1 MTELNTEEFN
11 TAVQAEVERILS
23 SREEAQAREEAEA
36 ALTEAKETFEALR
49 ASLEAK
55 DVKIKEYEEA
65 LAASDDSETTD
76 AEVAANERIVEL
88 EKELEEW
95 KQRAEVAQAALD
107 TLARE
112 ETAAGRMSEL
122 AESGVSLD
130 EEAAEAQY
138 AKVRDMSDEDFAS
151 YKSELVALKTKYAPA
166 SEEAGEE
173 EIEVT
178 ELSEQE
184 IAEISQSL
192 GCDPADSKC
201 ISLVNE
207 VAQKV
212 AEVSN
217 NRLHPKVT
225 EEEASESTEETSEE
239 GTTEEETT
247 EEPKKETASRKM
259 SLGEAITRSMDQEI
273 RASVSLKEECTQAWE
288 EYYAEK
294 HAEKRGETNSE

>member
-1 MTELNTEEFN
+1 MTELNKEEFN
-11 TAVQAEVERILS
+11 AAVQAEVERVLS
-23 SREEAQAREEAEA
+23 SREEAQAHAEAEA
-36 ALTEAKETFEALR
+36 ALKEAKETFETLR

-55 DVKIKEYEEA
+55 DAKIKEYEEA
-65 LAASDDSETTD
+65 LAALDDSSEATD

-95 KQRAEVAQAALD
+95 KHRAEVAQAALD

-112 ETAAGRMSEL
+112 ETAAGRMAEL
-122 AESGVSLD
+122 SESGVSLD

-138 AKVRDMSDEDFAS
+138 AKVRDMSDEEFAS
-151 YKSELVALKTKYAPA
+151 YKSELVALKSKYASS
-166 SEEAGEE
+166 SEEDGDEQ
-173 EIEVT
+173 IEVA
-178 ELSEQE
+178 ELSAQE
-184 IAEISQSL
+184 IKMIAQSL

-217 NRLHPKVT
+217 SRRTAADT
-225 EEEASESTEETSEE
+225 EEDTEDNSEEASEEPTEKTI
-239 GTTEEETT
+239 
-247 EEPKKETASRKM
+247 KKETASTKM
-259 SLGEAITRSMDQEI
+259 SLGEAISRSMNQEI
-273 RASVSLKEECTQAWE
+273 RPNASLKEEMTQAWE

-294 HAEKRGETNSE
+294 RGENKS

>member
-55 DVKIKEYEEA
+55 DAKIKEYEEA

-122 AESGVSLD
+122 TESGVSLD

-201 ISLVNE
+201 IALVNE

-217 NRLHPKVT
+217 NRLHPKTT

-239 GTTEEETT
+239 ETVEEETT
-247 EEPKKETASRKM
+247 EEPKKETASKKM

-273 RASVSLKEECTQAWE
+273 RPSASLKEECTQAWE
-288 EYYAEK
+288 DYY
-294 HAEKRGETNSE
+294 AEKRGETKSE

>member
-1 MTELNTEEFN
+1 MTEPNTEEFN
-11 TAVQAEVERILS
+11 TAVQAEVERVLS

-36 ALTEAKETFEALR
+36 ALKEAKDTFETLR
-49 ASLEAK
+49 ASIEAK
-55 DVKIKEYEEA
+55 DAKVKEYEEA
-65 LAASDDSETTD
+65 LATLDGSDPTEG
-76 AEVAANERIVEL
+76 EVVANSRIVEL

-112 ETAAGRMSEL
+112 ETAASRMAEL

-130 EEAAEAQY
+130 DEAAEAQY
-138 AKVRDMSDEDFAS
+138 AKVRDMSDVDFAS
-151 YKSELVALKTKYAPA
+151 YMSELVALKSKYASP
-166 SEEAGEE
+166 SEEEGDE
-173 EIEVT
+173 EIEVS
-178 ELSEQE
+178 ELSAQE

-217 NRLHPKVT
+217 NRRNPETT
-225 EEEASESTEETSEE
+225 EEEAPENTEEAA
-239 GTTEEETT
+239 EEETT
-247 EEPKKETASRKM
+247 EEPKKETASQKM
-259 SLGEAITRSMDQEI
+259 SLGEAITRSLDQEI
-273 RASVSLKEECTQAWE
+273 RPSASLKEEMTQAWE
-288 EYYAEK
+288 DYYA
-294 HAEKRGETNSE
+294 AKREAKKPE

>member
-1 MTELNTEEFN
+1 MTELNKEEFN
-11 TAVQAEVERILS
+11 TAVQAEVERVLS

-36 ALTEAKETFEALR
+36 ALKEAKETFETLR

-55 DVKIKEYEEA
+55 DAKIKEYEDA
-65 LAASDDSETTD
+65 FATLDGSDPTD
-76 AEVAANERIVEL
+76 GEVAANERIVEL

-112 ETAAGRMSEL
+112 ETAATRMAEL

-130 EEAAEAQY
+130 DEAAQAQY
-138 AKVRDMSDEDFAS
+138 AKVRDMSDVDFAS
-151 YKSELVALKTKYAPA
+151 YMSELVALKSKYASPSA
-166 SEEAGEE
+166 EEGDE
-173 EIEVT
+173 EIEVN
-178 ELSEQE
+178 ELSAQE

-217 NRLHPKVT
+217 NRKNPETT
-225 EEEASESTEETSEE
+225 EEEDSDKTEEASK
-239 GTTEEETT
+239 EETT
-247 EEPKKETASRKM
+247 EEPKKETASVKM
-259 SLGEAITRSMDQEI
+259 SLGEAISKSLDQEI
-273 RASVSLKEECTQAWE
+273 RPSASLKEEMTQAWE
-288 EYYAEK
+288 DYYA
-294 HAEKRGETNSE
+294 AKRENKS

>member
-1 MTELNTEEFN
+1 MTELNKEEFN
-11 TAVQAEVERILS
+11 TAVQAEVERVLS

-36 ALTEAKETFEALR
+36 ALKEAKETFETLR

-55 DVKIKEYEEA
+55 DAKIKEYEDA
-65 LAASDDSETTD
+65 FATLDGSDPTD
-76 AEVAANERIVEL
+76 GEVAANERIVEL

-112 ETAAGRMSEL
+112 ETAATRMAEL

-130 EEAAEAQY
+130 DEAAQAQY
-138 AKVRDMSDEDFAS
+138 AKVRDMSDVDFAS
-151 YKSELVALKTKYAPA
+151 YMSELVALKSKYASPSA
-166 SEEAGEE
+166 EEGDE
-173 EIEVT
+173 EIEVN
-178 ELSEQE
+178 ELSAQE

-217 NRLHPKVT
+217 NRKNPETT
-225 EEEASESTEETSEE
+225 EEEDSDNTEEASK
-239 GTTEEETT
+239 EETT
-247 EEPKKETASRKM
+247 EEPKKETASVKM
-259 SLGEAITRSMDQEI
+259 SLGEAISKSLDQEI
-273 RASVSLKEECTQAWE
+273 RPSASLKEEMTQAWE
-288 EYYAEK
+288 DYYA
-294 HAEKRGETNSE
+294 AKRENKS

>member
-1 MTELNTEEFN
+1 MTELNKEEFN
-11 TAVQAEVERILS
+11 TAVQAEVERVLS
-23 SREEAQAREEAEA
+23 SREEAQAREEAES
-36 ALTEAKETFEALR
+36 ALKEAKDTFETLR

-55 DVKIKEYEEA
+55 DAKITEYEEA
-65 LAASDDSETTD
+65 FATLDGSDPTD
-76 AEVAANERIVEL
+76 GEVVANERIVEL

-112 ETAAGRMSEL
+112 ETAATRMAEL

-130 EEAAEAQY
+130 DEAAQAQY
-138 AKVRDMSDEDFAS
+138 AKVRDMSDVDFAS
-151 YKSELVALKTKYAPA
+151 YMSELVALKSKYASP
-166 SEEAGEE
+166 SEEEGDE
-173 EIEVT
+173 EIEVN
-178 ELSEQE
+178 ELSAQE

-217 NRLHPKVT
+217 NRKNPETT
-225 EEEASESTEETSEE
+225 EEEAPDNTEEAAE
-239 GTTEEETT
+239 GETT
-247 EEPKKETASRKM
+247 EEPKKETASVKM
-259 SLGEAITRSMDQEI
+259 SLGEAISKSLDQEI
-273 RASVSLKEECTQAWE
+273 RPSASLKEEMTQAWE
-288 EYYAEK
+288 DYYAAKREEK
-294 HAEKRGETNSE
+294 S

>member
-1 MTELNTEEFN
+1 MTELNKDEFN

-23 SREEAQAREEAEA
+23 SREEAQARKEAES
-36 ALTEAKETFEALR
+36 ALKEAKETFEILK

-65 LAASDDSETTD
+65 LSNLDGSEPTS
-76 AEVAANERIVEL
+76 AEVSANEKIVTL
-88 EKELEEW
+88 ETELEEW
-95 KQRAEVAQAALD
+95 KHRAEVAQAALD

-112 ETAAGRMSEL
+112 ETAAGRMAEL
-122 AESGVSLD
+122 AEAGVSLD

-151 YKSELVALKTKYAPA
+151 YKSELVALKSKYASP
-166 SEEAGEE
+166 SDEGGEEA
-173 EIEVT
+173 IEVS
-178 ELSEQE
+178 ELSVQE
-184 IAEISQSL
+184 INLIAQSL

-212 AEVSN
+212 AEVSQ
-217 NRLHPKVT
+217 NRKNP
-225 EEEASESTEETSEE
+225 E
-239 GTTEEETT
+239 TTEEEVAENTEDASNEETT
-247 EEPKKETASRKM
+247 EGLKKETASTKL

-273 RASVSLKEECTQAWE
+273 RANPTLKEELTQAWE
-288 EYYAEK
+288 GYY
-294 HAEKRGETNSE
+294 AEKRGEKKSE

>member
-1 MTELNTEEFN
+1 MTELNKDEFN
-11 TAVQAEVERILS
+11 AAVQAEVERILS

-36 ALTEAKETFEALR
+36 ALTEAKETFETLK

-55 DVKIKEYEEA
+55 DAKIKEYEEA
-65 LAASDDSETTD
+65 LAALDISEPTD

-88 EKELEEW
+88 EKELEE
-95 KQRAEVAQAALD
+95 QSRIAEVAQAALD

-112 ETAAGRMSEL
+112 ETGASRMSEL
-122 AESGVSLD
+122 AEADVALTD
-130 EEAAEAQY
+130 ESAEAQY

-151 YKSELVALKTKYAPA
+151 YKSELIAVKSMHASP
-166 SEEAGEE
+166 SEEGEE
-173 EIEVT
+173 EEELEVT

-184 IAEISQSL
+184 VSSIAQSL

-217 NRLHPKVT
+217 NRRKPADET
-225 EEEASESTEETSEE
+225 AEEAPEEIEEPADEEAEETN
-239 GTTEEETT
+239 
-247 EEPKKETASRKM
+247 KETASEKL
-259 SLGEAITRSMDQEI
+259 SLGDAIARSTNQEI
-273 RASVSLKEECTQAWE
+273 QANASLRDECAQAWE
-288 EYYAEK
+288 NVYAEK
-294 HAEKRGETNSE
+294 HGKNTESE

>member
-1 MTELNTEEFN
+1 MTELNKEEFN
-11 TAVQAEVERILS
+11 TAVQAEVERVLS
-23 SREEAQAREEAEA
+23 SREEAQAREEAES
-36 ALTEAKETFEALR
+36 ALKEAKDTFETLR

-55 DVKIKEYEEA
+55 DAKIKEYEEA
-65 LAASDDSETTD
+65 FATLDGSDPTD
-76 AEVAANERIVEL
+76 GEVVANERIVEL

-112 ETAAGRMSEL
+112 ETAASRMAEL

-138 AKVRDMSDEDFAS
+138 AKVRDMSDVDFAS
-151 YKSELVALKTKYAPA
+151 YISELVALKSKYASP
-166 SEEAGEE
+166 SEEEGDE
-173 EIEVT
+173 EIEIN
-178 ELSEQE
+178 ELSAQE

-217 NRLHPKVT
+217 NRKNPETT
-225 EEEASESTEETSEE
+225 EEEAPEKSEE
-239 GTTEEETT
+239 ASEEETT
-247 EEPKKETASRKM
+247 EEPKKETASTKKM
-259 SLGEAITRSMDQEI
+259 SLGEAITRSLDQEI
-273 RASVSLKEECTQAWE
+273 RPSASLKEECAQAWE
-288 EYYAEK
+288 DYYAEK
-294 HAEKRGETNSE
+294 RENKS

>member
-1 MTELNTEEFN
+1 MTELNKDEFN
-11 TAVQAEVERILS
+11 AAVQAEVERVLS
-23 SREEAQAREEAEA
+23 SREEAQARTEAEA
-36 ALTEAKETFEALR
+36 ALKEAKETFETLR

-55 DVKIKEYEEA
+55 DAKIKEYEEA
-65 LAASDDSETTD
+65 LAALDDNSEATD

-112 ETAAGRMSEL
+112 EAAAGRMAEL

-130 EEAAEAQY
+130 DEAAEAQY

-151 YKSELVALKTKYAPA
+151 YKSELVALRSKYASS
-166 SEEAGEE
+166 SEEDGED
-173 EIEVT
+173 EIEVA
-178 ELSEQE
+178 ELSAQE
-184 IAEISQSL
+184 IKMIAQSL

-217 NRLHPKVT
+217 SRRTAADT
-225 EEEASESTEETSEE
+225 EEETEENSEEASEEKTEEK
-239 GTTEEETT
+239 
-247 EEPKKETASRKM
+247 PQKETASKKM
-259 SLGEAITRSMDQEI
+259 SLGEAISRSMDQEI
-273 RASVSLKEECTQAWE
+273 RANQSLKEEMTQAWE
-288 EYYAEK
+288 EYYA
-294 HAEKRGETNSE
+294 AKRGENKSE

>member
-1 MTELNTEEFN
+1 MTELNKEEFEK
-11 TAVQAEVERILS
+11 TVQAEVERILS

-36 ALTEAKETFEALR
+36 ALKEAKETFEALR

-65 LAASDDSETTD
+65 LAALDGSETTD
-76 AEVAANERIVEL
+76 SEVAANERIVEL

-95 KQRAEVAQAALD
+95 KHRAEVAQAALD

-112 ETAAGRMSEL
+112 ETAAGRMAEL

-151 YKSELVALKTKYAPA
+151 YKSELVALKSKYASS
-166 SEEAGEE
+166 SEEDGEE
-173 EIEVT
+173 QIEVA
-178 ELSEQE
+178 ELSAQE
-184 IAEISQSL
+184 INMIAQSL

-217 NRLHPKVT
+217 NRRVPAAK
-225 EEEASESTEETSEE
+225 EESEENSEEASEETEET
-239 GTTEEETT
+239 
-247 EEPKKETASRKM
+247 PKKETASQKL
-259 SLGEAITRSMDQEI
+259 SLGEAITRSMNQEI
-273 RASVSLKEECTQAWE
+273 RASASLKEEMTQAWE
-288 EYYAEK
+288 DYYA
-294 HAEKRGETNSE
+294 AKRGENKS

>member
-1 MTELNTEEFN
+1 MTELNKEEFN
-11 TAVQAEVERILS
+11 TAVQAEVERVLS
-23 SREEAQAREEAEA
+23 SREEAQAREEAES
-36 ALTEAKETFEALR
+36 ALKEAKDTFETLR

-55 DVKIKEYEEA
+55 DAKITEYEEA
-65 LAASDDSETTD
+65 FATLDGSDPTD
-76 AEVAANERIVEL
+76 GEVVANERIVEL

-112 ETAAGRMSEL
+112 ETAATRMAEL

-130 EEAAEAQY
+130 DEAAQAQY
-138 AKVRDMSDEDFAS
+138 AKVRDMSDVDFAS
-151 YKSELVALKTKYAPA
+151 YMSELVALKSKYASP
-166 SEEAGEE
+166 SEEEGDE
-173 EIEVT
+173 EIEVN
-178 ELSEQE
+178 ELSAQE

-217 NRLHPKVT
+217 NRKNPETT
-225 EEEASESTEETSEE
+225 EEEAPEKSEE
-239 GTTEEETT
+239 ASEEETT
-247 EEPKKETASRKM
+247 EEPKKETASTKKM
-259 SLGEAITRSMDQEI
+259 SLGEAITRSLDQEI
-273 RASVSLKEECTQAWE
+273 RPSASLKEECAQAWE
-288 EYYAEK
+288 DYYAEK
-294 HAEKRGETNSE
+294 RENKS